1 MVPVYILHLCKSNQ
15 NHASSRWLH
24 SHMQRKSH
32 FGLIFSRKFKAKV
45 KRLPT
50 MLLEVYT
57 VKKKKKKRI
66 LWKNKNQEWEMLS
79 KAWELVRY
87 LLARTV
93 YAFFFASERN
103 KVIRSQSHRVTK
115 SDFLIQC
122 AYRVRHEFVDVALS
136 HQHLAYCLLP
146 RLAAWLAATVLQS

>member
-1 MVPVYILHLCKSNQ
+1 
-15 NHASSRWLH
+15 
-24 SHMQRKSH
+24 
-32 FGLIFSRKFKAKV
+32 
-45 KRLPT
+45 
-50 MLLEVYT
+50 
-57 VKKKKKKRI
+57 
-66 LWKNKNQEWEMLS
+66 MLS

-146 RLAAWLAATVLQS
+146 RLAA